1 MNYSI
6 KKRQVQTLIANLRK
20 SDIIKWQVCTD
31 YISCAGKGRNYYE
44 TDFGNV
50 ISVIIFYCQY
60 TDFRD
65 ISSLRIVQFGF
76 KGILFFSGTKTT
88 VIGFENIPKDKPVL
102 FVGNHKSFYDVV
114 ISYSMMPNL
123 TGFVAKKEIE
133 KVPLLRTWMR
143 FVYCLFL
150 DRDNL
155 KEGLKTIL
163 QGIEY
168 IKRGISIVI
177 FPEGTRNTFEDG
189 MLPFKEGSLKFAEK
203 SGCLIIP
210 MVQNNTGE
218 CLEKHMPW
226 IRKTHTVIE
235 FCEPVDIKLLD
246 NEDKKH
252 VAAYV
257 QKIMEGVYEK
267 NKALV

>member
-1 MNYSI
+1 
-6 KKRQVQTLIANLRK
+6 
-20 SDIIKWQVCTD
+20 
-31 YISCAGKGRNYYE
+31 
-44 TDFGNV
+44 
-50 ISVIIFYCQY
+50 
-60 TDFRD
+60 
-65 ISSLRIVQFGF
+65 
-76 KGILFFSGTKTT
+76 
-88 VIGFENIPKDKPVL
+88 
-102 FVGNHKSFYDVV
+102 
-114 ISYSMMPNL
+114 
-123 TGFVAKKEIE
+123 
-133 KVPLLRTWMR
+133 MR

-226 IRKTHTVIE
+226 IRKAHTVIE

-246 NEDKKH
+246 KEDKKH